1 MPFVSI
7 YFRAA
12 GISIFI
18 FSQTKEHAET
28 PYEPRRILADFKR
41 NKLPGLIPRCSTEC
55 LPRDSQGKNKMTD
68 NNEQNDFS
76 HGEQPECF
84 DDGTGIEPEITESE
98 DKITDPFDPTLIRVE
113 TKPLSMDL
121 LISRIREKEIDLM
134 PDFQRK
140 AGIWSDAA
148 QSRLIES
155 MLIRIPLPA
164 FYMDAS
170 DEDKWLVVD
179 GLQRL
184 TTVNRFVIKKEL
196 KLTGLEFL
204 HQLSGM
210 GFNELPR
217 NFRRRIK
224 ETQVTVYL
232 IEKDTP
238 PEVKFNIFKRINTGG
253 LPLSSQEIRHAL
265 NQGAATRM
273 LKKLAGS
280 NTFKKA
286 TDYGIRDHRMGAQE
300 CVIRFMAFT
309 LKPYTSY
316 ISSDFDGFLNS
327 AMAVMNKMPDNKLKK
342 LEDSFLRALT
352 ACNYIFGRYAFR
364 KQYRKNASLNPVNK
378 ALFETW
384 TVNLSG
390 LNDDQLTELKQ
401 KKDELVNGFVD
412 LMNGSSDFDS
422 AVSQG
427 TGNVAKV
434 KLRFSEISK
443 LVKEVL

>member
-1 MPFVSI
+1 
-7 YFRAA
+7 
-12 GISIFI
+12 
-18 FSQTKEHAET
+18 
-28 PYEPRRILADFKR
+28 
-41 NKLPGLIPRCSTEC
+41 
-55 LPRDSQGKNKMTD
+55 MTD
-68 NNEQNDFS
+68 TKEQNDFLVS
-76 HGEQPECF
+76 EKITRY
-84 DDGTGIEPEITESE
+84 DDGSGIEPEITESE
-98 DKITDPFDPTLIRVE
+98 DQITEPFDPTLIRVE

-121 LISRIREKEIDLM
+121 LISRIREGELNLM

-140 AGIWSDAA
+140 PGIWSDAA

-184 TTVNRFVIKKEL
+184 TTIRRFVIKKDL

-204 HQLSGM
+204 HHLNGM
-210 GFNELPR
+210 GFKELPR
-217 NFRRRIK
+217 NFKRRIN

-265 NQGAATRM
+265 NQGVATQT
-273 LKKLAGS
+273 LKELAKS
-280 NTFKKA
+280 EPFKKA
-286 TDYGIRDHRMGAQE
+286 TYYGIRDHRMGAQE
-300 CVIRFMAFT
+300 CVLRFLAFT
-309 LKPYTSY
+309 LRPYTDY
-316 ISSDFDGFLNS
+316 RTSDFDGFLND
-327 AMAVMNKMPDNKLKK
+327 AMAALNRKSDFKIEELTA
-342 LEDSFLRALT
+342 SFIRALD
-352 ACNYIFGRYAFR
+352 ASREIFGTYAFR
-364 KQYRKNASLNPVNK
+364 KQYMKNVGRNPINK

-384 TVNLSG
+384 TVNLSA
-390 LNDDQLTELKQ
+390 LKEDQLEVLKK
-401 KKDELVNGFVD
+401 KKDALIDGFIT
-412 LMNGSSDFDS
+412 LMNDSGSGFDS

-434 KLRFSEISK
+434 RLRFSIIAKLIQEVIS
-443 LVKEVL
+443 

>member
-1 MPFVSI
+1 
-7 YFRAA
+7 
-12 GISIFI
+12 
-18 FSQTKEHAET
+18 
-28 PYEPRRILADFKR
+28 
-41 NKLPGLIPRCSTEC
+41 
-55 LPRDSQGKNKMTD
+55 MTVT
-68 NNEQNDFS
+68 NEQNVLS
-76 HGEQPECF
+76 NSERPEF
-84 DDGTGIEPEITESE
+84 YDDGTGIEPEITEN
-98 DKITDPFDPTLIRVE
+98 DDQITEPFDPTLIRVE

-121 LISRIREKEIDLM
+121 LISRIREGEINLM

-155 MLIRIPLPA
+155 MLIRIPLPS

-170 DEDKWLVVD
+170 DEDEWLVVD

-184 TTVNRFVIKKEL
+184 TAINRFVIKKEL
-196 KLTGLEFL
+196 KLSGLEFL
-204 HQLSGM
+204 DHLSGM
-210 GFNELPR
+210 GFYELPR

-273 LKKLAGS
+273 LKKLAES
-280 NTFKKA
+280 SEFKKA
-286 TDYGIRDHRMGAQE
+286 TDYGIRDHRMAAQE
-300 CVIRFMAFT
+300 CILRFMAFT

-316 ISSDFDGFLNS
+316 KSSDFDSFLNS
-327 AMAVMNKMPDNKLKK
+327 AMTAINKKPDYELHK
-342 LEDSFLRALT
+342 LESSFLRAMN
-352 ACNYIFGRYAFR
+352 ASRDIFRNYAFR
-364 KQYRKNASLNPVNK
+364 KQYRKNAGRNPINK

-384 TVNLSG
+384 AVNLSK
-390 LNDDQLTELKQ
+390 LNDDQLTELKH
-401 KKDELVNGFVD
+401 KKDKLVNSFID
-412 LMNGSSDFDS
+412 LMNVGSGFDG
-422 AVSQG
+422 AISQG

-443 LVKEVL
+443 LIQDQGAHRHEEAA

>member
-1 MPFVSI
+1 
-7 YFRAA
+7 
-12 GISIFI
+12 
-18 FSQTKEHAET
+18 
-28 PYEPRRILADFKR
+28 
-41 NKLPGLIPRCSTEC
+41 
-55 LPRDSQGKNKMTD
+55 MTD
-68 NNEQNDFS
+68 TNEQNILSNSERPDIY
-76 HGEQPECF
+76 
-84 DDGTGIEPEITESE
+84 DDGTGIEPEITES
-98 DKITDPFDPTLIRVE
+98 DDQITEPFDPTLIRVE

-121 LISRIREKEIDLM
+121 LISRIREKEINLM

-170 DEDKWLVVD
+170 DEDEWLVVD

-184 TTVNRFVIKKEL
+184 TAINRFVIKKEL
-196 KLTGLEFL
+196 KLSGLEFL
-204 HQLSGM
+204 HHLSGM
-210 GFNELPR
+210 GFNKLPR

-265 NQGAATRM
+265 NQGAATKV

-280 NTFKKA
+280 REFKEA
-286 TDYGIRDHRMGAQE
+286 TDYGIRDHRMAAQE
-300 CVIRFMAFT
+300 CVLRFIAFT

-316 ISSDFDGFLNS
+316 KSSDLDAFLNS
-327 AMAVMNKMPDNKLKK
+327 AMVAMNKKKDYELHK
-342 LEDSFLRALT
+342 LEGSFLRALT
-352 ACNYIFGRYAFR
+352 VSRDIFGNYAFR
-364 KQYRKNASLNPVNK
+364 KQYIKNSWRNPINK

-384 TVNLSG
+384 TVNLSS
-390 LNDDQLTELKQ
+390 LNDDQLIELKQ
-401 KKDELVNGFVD
+401 KKNELINGFID
-412 LMNGSSDFDS
+412 LMNGSSGFDS
-422 AVSQG
+422 AISQG

-434 KLRFSEISK
+434 KLRFSEIFE
-443 LVKEVL
+443 LIQEVLS

>member
-1 MPFVSI
+1 
-7 YFRAA
+7 
-12 GISIFI
+12 
-18 FSQTKEHAET
+18 
-28 PYEPRRILADFKR
+28 
-41 NKLPGLIPRCSTEC
+41 
-55 LPRDSQGKNKMTD
+55 MTD
-68 NNEQNDFS
+68 INQQDVLLHREK
-76 HGEQPECF
+76 PEIY
-84 DDGTGIEPEITESE
+84 DDGTGIEPEITES
-98 DKITDPFDPTLIRVE
+98 DDQITEPFDPTLIRVE

-121 LISRIREKEIDLM
+121 LISRIREKEINLM
-134 PDFQRK
+134 PDFQRR

-170 DEDKWLVVD
+170 DEDEWLVVD

-184 TTVNRFVIKKEL
+184 TAINRFVIKQEL
-196 KLTGLEFL
+196 KLSGLEFL
-204 HQLSGM
+204 HHLSGM

-280 NTFKKA
+280 REFEKA
-286 TDYGIRDHRMGAQE
+286 TDHGIRDHRMAARE
-300 CVIRFMAFT
+300 CVLRFIAFT

-316 ISSDFDGFLNS
+316 KSSDFDDFLNT
-327 AMAVMNKMPDNKLKK
+327 AMATINNMLEGDRKK
-342 LEDSFLRALT
+342 LEDSFIRTLNASSD
-352 ACNYIFGRYAFR
+352 IFGSYGFR
-364 KQYRKNASLNPVNK
+364 KQYKKNAWRNPINK

-390 LNDDQLTELKQ
+390 LNDDQLPVLKQ
-401 KKDELVNGFVD
+401 KKDKLVNGFID
-412 LMNGSSDFDS
+412 LMNGSSGFDG
-422 AVSQG
+422 AISQG

-434 KLRFSEISK
+434 KLRFSEISE
-443 LVKEVL
+443 LIQGVLS

>member
-1 MPFVSI
+1 
-7 YFRAA
+7 
-12 GISIFI
+12 
-18 FSQTKEHAET
+18 
-28 PYEPRRILADFKR
+28 
-41 NKLPGLIPRCSTEC
+41 
-55 LPRDSQGKNKMTD
+55 MTVT
-68 NNEQNDFS
+68 NEQNVLS
-76 HGEQPECF
+76 NSERPEF
-84 DDGTGIEPEITESE
+84 YDDGTGIEPEITEN
-98 DKITDPFDPTLIRVE
+98 DDQITEPFDPTLIRVE

-121 LISRIREKEIDLM
+121 LISRIREGEINLM

-170 DEDKWLVVD
+170 DEDEWLVVD

-184 TTVNRFVIKKEL
+184 TAINRFVIKKEL
-196 KLTGLEFL
+196 KLSGLEFL
-204 HQLSGM
+204 DHLSGM
-210 GFNELPR
+210 GFYELPR

-273 LKKLAGS
+273 LKKLAES
-280 NTFKKA
+280 SEFKKA
-286 TDYGIRDHRMGAQE
+286 TDYGIRDHRMAAQE
-300 CVIRFMAFT
+300 CILRFMAFT

-316 ISSDFDGFLNS
+316 KSSDFDSFLNS
-327 AMAVMNKMPDNKLKK
+327 AMTAINKKPDYELHK
-342 LEDSFLRALT
+342 LESFFLRAMN
-352 ACNYIFGRYAFR
+352 ASRDIFRNYAFR
-364 KQYRKNASLNPVNK
+364 KQYRKNAGRNPINK

-384 TVNLSG
+384 AVNLSK
-390 LNDDQLTELKQ
+390 LNDDQLTELKH
-401 KKDELVNGFVD
+401 KKDKLVNSFID
-412 LMNGSSDFDS
+412 LMNVGSGFDG
-422 AVSQG
+422 AISQG

-443 LVKEVL
+443 LIQDQGAHRHEEAA

>member
-1 MPFVSI
+1 MK
-7 YFRAA
+7 Y
-12 GISIFI
+12 
-18 FSQTKEHAET
+18 
-28 PYEPRRILADFKR
+28 
-41 NKLPGLIPRCSTEC
+41 
-55 LPRDSQGKNKMTD
+55 
-68 NNEQNDFS
+68 NNEQKEFS
-76 HGEQPECF
+76 HNKGPECF
-84 DDGTGIEPEITESE
+84 DDGSGIEPEITESE
-98 DKITDPFDPTLIRVE
+98 DRITEPFDPTLIRVE

-184 TTVNRFVIKKEL
+184 TAINRFVIKKEL

-204 HQLSGM
+204 NNLSGM
-210 GFNELPR
+210 VFDELPR
-217 NFRRRIK
+217 NFQRRIN

-265 NQGAATRM
+265 NQGAATKM

-280 NTFKKA
+280 DAFKKA
-286 TDYGIRDHRMGAQE
+286 TDYGIRDHRMAAQE
-300 CVIRFMAFT
+300 CVLRFMAFT
-309 LKPYTSY
+309 LRSYTSY
-316 ISSDFDGFLNS
+316 KSKDFDNFLNT
-327 AMAVMNKMPDNKLKK
+327 AMTTINNMKENDCMK
-342 LEDSFLRALT
+342 LEESFVRSLNASRD
-352 ACNYIFGRYAFR
+352 IFGIYAFR
-364 KQYRKNASLNPVNK
+364 KQYRKNAGRNPINK

-384 TVNLSG
+384 TVNLNN
-390 LNDDQLTELKQ
+390 LDDVQFKELKG
-401 KKDELVNGFVD
+401 KKEELVNGFIE
-412 LMNGSSDFDS
+412 LMNSKSGFDD
-422 AVSQG
+422 AISQG

-434 KLRFSEISK
+434 DLRFSKIEELI
-443 LVKEVL
+443 KEVLS

>member
-1 MPFVSI
+1 MFTAIWP
-7 YFRAA
+7 
-12 GISIFI
+12 
-18 FSQTKEHAET
+18 
-28 PYEPRRILADFKR
+28 
-41 NKLPGLIPRCSTEC
+41 
-55 LPRDSQGKNKMTD
+55 GKNKMKDT
-68 NNEQNDFS
+68 NEQNVLS
-76 HGEQPECF
+76 NSERPEIY
-84 DDGTGIEPEITESE
+84 DDGTGIEPEITES
-98 DKITDPFDPTLIRVE
+98 DDQITEPFDPTLIRVE

-121 LISRIREKEIDLM
+121 LISRIREKEINLM
-134 PDFQRK
+134 PDFQRQ

-170 DEDKWLVVD
+170 DEDEWLVVD

-184 TTVNRFVIKKEL
+184 TAINRFVIKKEL
-196 KLTGLEFL
+196 KLSGLEFL
-204 HQLSGM
+204 HHLSGL

-265 NQGAATRM
+265 NQGAATKL

-280 NTFKKA
+280 REFEKA
-286 TDYGIRDHRMGAQE
+286 TDYGIRDHRMAAQE
-300 CVIRFMAFT
+300 CVLRFMAFT
-309 LKPYTSY
+309 LKPYTHY
-316 ISSDFDGFLNS
+316 KSSDFDGFLNS
-327 AMAVMNKMPDNKLKK
+327 AMVAINKKPDDELQK
-342 LEDSFLRALT
+342 LEGSFLRALK
-352 ACNYIFGRYAFR
+352 ASRDIFGNYAFR
-364 KQYRKNASLNPVNK
+364 KQYKKNAWRNPINK

-384 TVNLSG
+384 AVNLSSI
-390 LNDDQLTELKQ
+390 NDDQITELKQ
-401 KKDELVNGFVD
+401 KKDKLIDGFID
-412 LMNGSSDFDS
+412 LMNGSSGFDS
-422 AVSQG
+422 AISQG
-427 TGNVAKV
+427 TGNIAKV

-443 LVKEVL
+443 LIQEVLS

>member
-1 MPFVSI
+1 MF
-7 YFRAA
+7 AA
-12 GISIFI
+12 
-18 FSQTKEHAET
+18 
-28 PYEPRRILADFKR
+28 IL
-41 NKLPGLIPRCSTEC
+41 PE
-55 LPRDSQGKNKMTD
+55 GKKMTD
-68 NNEQNDFS
+68 TNQQEGFS
-76 HGEQPECF
+76 HREKPEIY
-84 DDGTGIEPEITESE
+84 DEGTGIEPETTESDDQITE
-98 DKITDPFDPTLIRVE
+98 PFDPTLIRVE

-170 DEDKWLVVD
+170 DEDEWLVVD

-184 TTVNRFVIKKEL
+184 TTIKRFVIKEEL

-204 HQLSGM
+204 HNLSGM
-210 GFNELPR
+210 GFEELPR
-217 NFRRRIK
+217 NFKRRIN

-265 NQGAATRM
+265 NQGSATEM
-273 LKKLAGS
+273 LKRLAAS
-280 NTFKKA
+280 DTFKKA
-286 TDYGIRDHRMGAQE
+286 TSYGIRDHRMGAQE
-300 CVIRFMAFT
+300 CVLRFMAFK

-316 ISSDFDGFLNS
+316 KASDFDSFLNS
-327 AMAVMNKMPDNKLKK
+327 TMVTINDMSENDRKN
-342 LEDSFLRALT
+342 LEDSFVRALE
-352 ACNYIFGRYAFR
+352 ASRDIFGFFAFR
-364 KQYRKNASLNPVNK
+364 KQYRKHAARNPINK

-390 LNDDQLTELKQ
+390 LSGDQLEKLKQ
-401 KKDELVNGFVD
+401 KKGKLVDGFID
-412 LMNGSSDFDS
+412 LMNGSSEFDG
-422 AVSQG
+422 AISQG

-443 LVKEVL
+443 LIQEVLS

>member
-1 MPFVSI
+1 
-7 YFRAA
+7 
-12 GISIFI
+12 
-18 FSQTKEHAET
+18 
-28 PYEPRRILADFKR
+28 
-41 NKLPGLIPRCSTEC
+41 
-55 LPRDSQGKNKMTD
+55 MTD
-68 NNEQNDFS
+68 TNEQNVLS
-76 HGEQPECF
+76 NSERPEIY
-84 DDGTGIEPEITESE
+84 DDGTGIEPEITES
-98 DKITDPFDPTLIRVE
+98 DDQITEPFDPTLIRVE

-121 LISRIREKEIDLM
+121 LISRIREGEINLM

-170 DEDKWLVVD
+170 DEDEWLVVD

-184 TTVNRFVIKKEL
+184 TAINRFVIKKEL
-196 KLTGLEFL
+196 KLSGLEFL
-204 HQLSGM
+204 YHLSGM
-210 GFNELPR
+210 GFNKLPR

-265 NQGAATRM
+265 NQGAATRI

-280 NTFKKA
+280 DEFKKA
-286 TDYGIRDHRMGAQE
+286 TDYGIRDHRMAAQE
-300 CVIRFMAFT
+300 CVLRFMAFT

-316 ISSDFDGFLNS
+316 KSSDFDGFLNS
-327 AMAVMNKMPDNKLKK
+327 AMVAMNKKPDDELKK
-342 LEDSFLRALT
+342 LGDSFLQALN
-352 ACNYIFGRYAFR
+352 ASRDIFGNYAFR
-364 KQYRKNASLNPVNK
+364 KQHKKNAWRNPINK
-378 ALFETW
+378 ALFEAW
-384 TVNLSG
+384 TVNLSS

-401 KKDELVNGFVD
+401 KKNELINGFID
-412 LMNGSSDFDS
+412 LMNGSSGFDS
-422 AVSQG
+422 AISQG
-427 TGNVAKV
+427 TGNIAKV
-434 KLRFSEISK
+434 KLRFLEISK
-443 LVKEVL
+443 LIQEVLS

>member
-1 MPFVSI
+1 
-7 YFRAA
+7 
-12 GISIFI
+12 
-18 FSQTKEHAET
+18 
-28 PYEPRRILADFKR
+28 
-41 NKLPGLIPRCSTEC
+41 
-55 LPRDSQGKNKMTD
+55 MTVT
-68 NNEQNDFS
+68 NEQNVLS
-76 HGEQPECF
+76 NSERPEF
-84 DDGTGIEPEITESE
+84 YDDGTGIEPEITEN
-98 DKITDPFDPTLIRVE
+98 DDQITEPFDPTLIRVE

-121 LISRIREKEIDLM
+121 LISRIREGEINLM

-155 MLIRIPLPA
+155 MLIRIPLPS

-170 DEDKWLVVD
+170 DEDEWLVVD

-184 TTVNRFVIKKEL
+184 TAINRFVIKKEL
-196 KLTGLEFL
+196 KLSGLEFL
-204 HQLSGM
+204 DHLSGM
-210 GFNELPR
+210 GFYELPR

-273 LKKLAGS
+273 LKKLAES
-280 NTFKKA
+280 SEFKKA
-286 TDYGIRDHRMGAQE
+286 TDYGIRDHRMAAQE
-300 CVIRFMAFT
+300 CILRFMAFT

-316 ISSDFDGFLNS
+316 KSSDFDSFLNS
-327 AMAVMNKMPDNKLKK
+327 AMTAINKKPDYELHK
-342 LEDSFLRALT
+342 LESSFLRVMNASRD
-352 ACNYIFGRYAFR
+352 IFRNYAFR
-364 KQYRKNASLNPVNK
+364 KQYRKNAGRNPINK

-384 TVNLSG
+384 AVNLSK
-390 LNDDQLTELKQ
+390 LNDDQLTELKH
-401 KKDELVNGFVD
+401 KKDKLVNSFID
-412 LMNGSSDFDS
+412 LMNVGSGFDG
-422 AVSQG
+422 AISQG

-443 LVKEVL
+443 LIQDQGAHRHEEAA

>member
-1 MPFVSI
+1 
-7 YFRAA
+7 
-12 GISIFI
+12 
-18 FSQTKEHAET
+18 
-28 PYEPRRILADFKR
+28 
-41 NKLPGLIPRCSTEC
+41 
-55 LPRDSQGKNKMTD
+55 MTD
-68 NNEQNDFS
+68 INEQEDFF
-76 HGEQPECF
+76 HKAEPEIH
-84 DDGTGIEPEITESE
+84 DDGTGIEPEITES
-98 DKITDPFDPTLIRVE
+98 DDQITEPFDPTLIRVE

-121 LISRIREKEIDLM
+121 LISRIREKEINLM
-134 PDFQRK
+134 PDFQRQ

-170 DEDKWLVVD
+170 DEDEWLVVD

-184 TTVNRFVIKKEL
+184 TAINRFVIKKEL
-196 KLTGLEFL
+196 KLSGLEFL
-204 HQLSGM
+204 HHLSGL

-265 NQGAATRM
+265 NQGAATKL

-280 NTFKKA
+280 YAFKKA
-286 TDYGIRDHRMGAQE
+286 TDYGIRDHRMAAQE
-300 CVIRFMAFT
+300 CVLRFMAFT
-309 LKPYTSY
+309 IKPYNSY
-316 ISSDFDGFLNS
+316 KTSDFDAFLNS
-327 AMAVMNKMPDNKLKK
+327 AMVIMNKKPAHELQK
-342 LEDSFLRALT
+342 LEDSFLRALE
-352 ACNYIFGRYAFR
+352 ASRDIFGRYAFR
-364 KQYRKNASLNPVNK
+364 KQYKKNAWRNPINK

-384 TVNLSG
+384 TVNLSK
-390 LNDDQLTELKQ
+390 LNDDQITELTQ
-401 KKDELVNGFVD
+401 KKDNLIDCFIDV
-412 LMNGSSDFDS
+412 MKGSSGFDN
-422 AVSQG
+422 AISQG
-427 TGNVAKV
+427 TGDIAKV

-443 LVKEVL
+443 LIQEVLS

>member
-1 MPFVSI
+1 MTV
-7 YFRAA
+7 
-12 GISIFI
+12 
-18 FSQTKEHAET
+18 T
-28 PYEPRRILADFKR
+28 
-41 NKLPGLIPRCSTEC
+41 NK
-55 LPRDSQGKNKMTD
+55 
-68 NNEQNDFS
+68 QNVLS
-76 HGEQPECF
+76 NSERPELY
-84 DDGTGIEPEITESE
+84 DDGTGIEPEITES
-98 DKITDPFDPTLIRVE
+98 DDQITEPFDPTLIRVE

-121 LISRIREKEIDLM
+121 LISRIREKEINLM
-134 PDFQRK
+134 PDFQRR

-170 DEDKWLVVD
+170 DEDEWLIVD

-184 TTVNRFVIKKEL
+184 TAINRFVIKKEL
-196 KLTGLEFL
+196 KLSGLEFL
-204 HQLSGM
+204 HHLSGM

-273 LKKLAGS
+273 LKTLAGS
-280 NTFKKA
+280 REFKKA
-286 TDYGIRDHRMGAQE
+286 TDYGIRDHRMAARE
-300 CVIRFMAFT
+300 CVLRFMSFT
-309 LKPYTSY
+309 LNSYTSY
-316 ISSDFDGFLNS
+316 KSSDFDSFLNFT
-327 AMAVMNKMPDNKLKK
+327 MATLNNMPENERNKV
-342 LEDSFLRALT
+342 EESFVRVLNASRD
-352 ACNYIFGRYAFR
+352 IFGNYAFR
-364 KQYRKNASLNPVNK
+364 KQYRKNAWRNPINK

-384 TVNLSG
+384 TVNLSA
-390 LNDDQLTELKQ
+390 LNDDQLKELKQ
-401 KKDELVNGFVD
+401 KKDALITGFID
-412 LMNGSSDFDS
+412 LMNGSSGFDS
-422 AVSQG
+422 AISQG
-427 TGNVAKV
+427 TGNIAKV

-443 LVKEVL
+443 LIKEVLS